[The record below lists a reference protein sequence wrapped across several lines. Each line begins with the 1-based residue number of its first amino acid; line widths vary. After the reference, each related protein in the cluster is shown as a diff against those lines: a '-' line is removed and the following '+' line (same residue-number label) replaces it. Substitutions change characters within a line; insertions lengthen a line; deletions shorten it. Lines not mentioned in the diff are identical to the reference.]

1 MPCSAP
7 CDRLPCDERCNKLLP
22 CGHQCPSICG
32 ETCPV
37 DCCQQ
42 CGTKLEEQPDMIM
55 MTPYAD
61 LDLNESPIIVLSCGH
76 FFTTET
82 LDGHVGLRDVYTQD
96 PMTGRFTSLIE
107 NAELAVSVPQ
117 CPHCR
122 GPIKQYVTQRYN
134 RVINRAVIDEM
145 SKRFI
150 VNGQQELQQMAEIL
164 SKVESD
170 LNKSRNILLPA
181 FPIYLDNE
189 EVSNTV
195 VRGMSREIAGRYK
208 ELVLLLNDIKAIQI
222 RMAMH
227 HQPASKLHQA
237 ILYGMS
243 HNSSLDFVMDKLS
256 IDSSAASV
264 KRSGDLR
271 VTLGAQLLEI
281 KIQALLLEDE
291 FDIADR
297 VQSKCPNSTI
307 SLRFWDGA
315 PAEKT
320 NAFLESCKQLME
332 DCIAATLPKIA
343 VETALHYARIVQLF
357 GSSGLA
363 DDEAQLR
370 AKPYRN
376 TANEL
381 LQKAEQLCEHKFRDR
396 DTLLKAI
403 VRATKMMSR
412 EFYEAVSKEELEAI
426 KNAMVSGQGGI
437 ATHSGHWYN
446 CVNGHPVC
454 VTFDIFIFWTSL
466 TRLSLPLASAV
477 CPWSRLAVLNA
488 AKLLVVVITPRLM
501 VLRVLRIWRIR
512 LGHDGEVVADWG
524 FSEGVQRAMDRNE
537 VNGIR
542 SFIQLIP
549 MTRYARLFPVEVSAH
564 NLCQMQFGG
573 NKFRLIAPQR
583 EDFYCIARMW
593 PFVCQNRHT
602 QLGAGRACEK
612 WCGLISMTGNT

>member
-1 MPCSAP
+1 M
-7 CDRLPCDERCNKLLP
+7 
-22 CGHQCPSICG
+22 
-32 ETCPV
+32 
-37 DCCQQ
+37 
-42 CGTKLEEQPDMIM
+42 KLEEQPDMIM

-96 PMTGRFTSLIE
+96 PMAGRFTSLIE
-107 NAELAVSVPQ
+107 NVELAVSVPQ

-122 GPIKQYVTQRYN
+122 GPIEQYVTQRYN

-170 LNKSRNILLPA
+170 LNKSRNNLLPA
-181 FPIYLDNE
+181 SPVHFNNE
-189 EVSNTV
+189 EDSNRIVSGV
-195 VRGMSREIAGRYK
+195 SRTIASRYK
-208 ELVLLLNDIKAIQI
+208 ELVLLLNGIKALQK
-222 RMAMH
+222 RMTMH
-227 HQPASKLHQA
+227 HQPAQKLHQA
-237 ILYGMS
+237 ILYVMS
-243 HNSSLDFVMDKLS
+243 HGSSLDFAMDKLS

-271 VTLGAQLLEI
+271 VTLGAHLLEI

-297 VQSKCPNSTI
+297 VRSKCPNSTI
-307 SLRFWDGA
+307 SLRFWGGA

-332 DCIAATLPKIA
+332 DCTAATLPKIA
-343 VETALHYARIVQLF
+343 VETALHYARIAQLF

-370 AKPYRN
+370 AKAYRN

-381 LQKAEQLCEHKFRDR
+381 LQKAERLCEHKFRDR

-426 KNAMVSGQGGI
+426 KNAMVSGRGGI

-564 NLCQMQFGG
+564 NLCQRQFGG
-573 NKFRLIAPQR
+573 SNFA
-583 EDFYCIARMW
+583 
-593 PFVCQNRHT
+593 
-602 QLGAGRACEK
+602 
-612 WCGLISMTGNT
+612 